1 MNRLYIACQLLLRP
15 FTNRLKLGEGG
26 LVVFNIL
33 HSLVTQKNIQ
43 TKVAEALIS
52 LFVMSVLYG
61 YNDYVDC
68 EKDRLNPKKDQ
79 IFLTLICDNKRTFIF
94 LIIFIQFLT
103 LFCSWYFLGKLTA
116 LLLGIL
122 FFTNFLYSQKA
133 KAIPAFDIA
142 IVSLWGGL
150 YVCLVGNFHWYIVLA
165 AGLMTGIAHF
175 FQVITDRSSDARNSI
190 NTSAVAL
197 QGFEA
202 IILFLQCFLLGVVVY
217 TAGNSWYALFCT
229 IPFFAYWF
237 SRRVTFSWY
246 VARVV
251 FLILWITLMIE
262 TYGPI

>member
-1 MNRLYIACQLLLRP
+1 MFFMNRLYIACQLLLRP

-103 LFCSWYFLGKLTA
+103 LFC
-116 LLLGIL
+116 
-122 FFTNFLYSQKA
+122 
-133 KAIPAFDIA
+133 
-142 IVSLWGGL
+142 
-150 YVCLVGNFHWYIVLA
+150 
-165 AGLMTGIAHF
+165 
-175 FQVITDRSSDARNSI
+175 
-190 NTSAVAL
+190 
-197 QGFEA
+197 
-202 IILFLQCFLLGVVVY
+202 
-217 TAGNSWYALFCT
+217 
-229 IPFFAYWF
+229 
-237 SRRVTFSWY
+237 
-246 VARVV
+246 
-251 FLILWITLMIE
+251 
-262 TYGPI
+262 